1 MKHKEKILRW
11 VLFIVLFWNCAMAL
25 TSSLDFYLKVLLA
38 LSSLSPLLIFFDI
51 NRIQDSAADFS
62 RQICGQIAPQIPG
75 FKATA
80 SSGFIRLFRHFIY

>member
-1 MKHKEKILRW
+1 MGAFHRPILELRHGTHFKYGF
-11 VLFIVLFWNCAMAL
+11 LPE
-25 TSSLDFYLKVLLA
+25 SSPRIEQSFPVVD
-38 LSSLSPLLIFFDI
+38 FFDI